1 MSSTAELKK
10 IKLNVTNIKS
20 VLLDGKKA
28 VDEKKKDRQDFLD
41 KLAEEKKQKQEE
53 KGLEKPIKPTQKKP
67 DLKSPVK
74 SSMGLMNRIFTFV
87 GAIVGGIVVKALPE
101 IIEAVKKVIEFVKP
115 IFEKIVEG
123 LKPVFNA
130 IGNLFG
136 DKGSY
141 DAEKEKV
148 NEDIDQAQLMG
159 KDIDSQVGELDK
171 ASGEIENENKG
182 LGENSNALGGE
193 EKGLLKDRERK
204 KEEKDED
211 KNDTDDST
219 KVESNEVITAENLT
233 TPASEVVKI
242 VDGKEVVVTDMDESL
257 KIQNDARNM
266 LKNAESGGGSDVV
279 SSTEITS
286 VTNVIVPPVMPV
298 KDNFPRTKQGR
309 RSFRNAYKTYVI
321 EMKKYNKTQKNLV
334 KPSDSNKN
342 GLTAL
347 NKTDGLTSMNGSGS
361 TTIVY
366 QRQVVQVQL
375 QHQLKYNGTESI
387 STSDI

>member
-101 IIEAVKKVIEFVKP
+101 IIDAVKKVIEYVKP
-115 IFEKIVEG
+115 IFAKIQEG
-123 LKPVFNA
+123 LEPVFSF
-130 IGNLFG
+130 IGGFFK
-136 DKGSY
+136 DTGSY
-141 DAEKEKV
+141 DSEKEKV
-148 NEDIDQAQLMG
+148 NADIEQAQLAG
-159 KDIDSQVGELDK
+159 KDIDAQGGELNK
-171 ASGEIENENKG
+171 ASDDIVNENKG
-182 LGENSNALGGE
+182 LAANSNALGGE
-193 EKGLLKDRERK
+193 EDGLKKDREQK

-211 KNDTDDST
+211 KDDTDDST
-219 KVESNEVITAENLT
+219 KVESNENITVENLGPT
-233 TPASEVVKI
+233 SATEVVKI
-242 VDGKEVVVTDMDESL
+242 VDGKEVVVTDLDENL
-257 KIQNDARNM
+257 KIQNDARDF
-266 LKNAESGGGSDVV
+266 LKNAMTGDGEVV

-298 KDNFPRTKQGR
+298 KENFPRTKQGR
-309 RSFRNAYKTYVI
+309 RNFRNAYKQYVI
-321 EMKKYNKTQKNLV
+321 EMKEYNKTQQNLV

-366 QRQVVQVQL
+366 QRQVVQVPVATPI
-375 QHQLKYNGTESI
+375 KV
-387 STSDI
+387 

>member
-101 IIEAVKKVIEFVKP
+101 IIDAVKKVIEYVKP
-115 IFEKIVEG
+115 IFTKIQEG
-123 LKPVFNA
+123 LEPVFSF
-130 IGNLFG
+130 IGGFFK
-136 DKGSY
+136 DTGSY
-141 DAEKEKV
+141 DSEKEKV
-148 NEDIDQAQLMG
+148 NADIEQAQLAG
-159 KDIDSQVGELDK
+159 KDIDAQGGELNK
-171 ASGEIENENKG
+171 ASDDIVNENKG
-182 LGENSNALGGE
+182 LAANSNALGGE
-193 EKGLLKDRERK
+193 EDGLKKDREQK

-211 KNDTDDST
+211 KDDTDDST
-219 KVESNEVITAENLT
+219 KVESNENITVENLGPT
-233 TPASEVVKI
+233 SATEVVKI
-242 VDGKEVVVTDMDESL
+242 VDGKEVVVTDLDENL
-257 KIQNDARNM
+257 KIQNDARDF
-266 LKNAESGGGSDVV
+266 LKNAMTGDGEVV

-298 KDNFPRTKQGR
+298 KENFPRTKQGR
-309 RSFRNAYKTYVI
+309 RNFRNAYKQYGI
-321 EMKKYNKTQKNLV
+321 EMKEYNKTQQNLV

-366 QRQVVQVQL
+366 QRQVVQVPVATPI
-375 QHQLKYNGTESI
+375 KV
-387 STSDI
+387 

>member
-123 LKPVFNA
+123 LKPVFNF
-130 IGNLFG
+130 IGDLFK
-136 DKGSY
+136 DKGTY
-141 DAEKEKV
+141 DSEKEKV
-148 NEDIDQAQLMG
+148 NADIEQAQLVG
-159 KDIDSQVGELDK
+159 KDIDAQGGELNK
-171 ASGEIENENKG
+171 ASDDIVNENKG
-182 LGENSNALGGE
+182 LAANSDALGGE
-193 EKGLLKDRERK
+193 EDGLKKDREQK

-211 KNDTDDST
+211 KDDTDDST
-219 KVESNEVITAENLT
+219 KVESNENITVENLGPT
-233 TPASEVVKI
+233 SATEVVKI
-242 VDGKEVVVTDMDESL
+242 VDGKEVVVTDLDENL
-257 KIQNDARNM
+257 KIQNDARDF
-266 LKNAESGGGSDVV
+266 LKNAMTGDGEVV

-298 KDNFPRTKQGR
+298 KENFPRTRQGR
-309 RSFRNAYKTYVI
+309 RNFRNAFKQYVI
-321 EMKKYNKTQKNLV
+321 EMKEYNKTQQNLV
-334 KPSDSNKN
+334 KPSESNKN
-342 GLTAL
+342 GLSAL
-347 NKTDGLTSMNGSGS
+347 NTTGGLTSANGSGS
-361 TTIVY
+361 TTVVY
-366 QRQVVQVQL
+366 QRQVVEVAVPVQV
-375 QHQLKYNGTESI
+375 
-387 STSDI
+387 

>member
-101 IIEAVKKVIEFVKP
+101 IIEAVKKVIDFVKP

-148 NEDIDQAQLMG
+148 NEDIEQAQLMG

-171 ASGEIENENKG
+171 ASGEIVNENKG
-182 LGENSNALGGE
+182 LAANSDALGGE
-193 EKGLLKDRERK
+193 ETDLKKDREQK

-211 KNDTDDST
+211 KDDST
-219 KVESNEVITAENLT
+219 QVESNETVTVENLGPT
-233 TPASEVVKI
+233 SASVVTKM
-242 VDGKEVVVTDMDESL
+242 VDGKEVEVTDLDENL
-257 KIQNDARNM
+257 KIQNEARNL
-266 LKNAESGGGSDVV
+266 LKNAESGDGSEVV

-298 KDNFPRTKQGR
+298 KEDYPRTRQGR
-309 RSFRNAYKTYVI
+309 RNFRNAYKQYVI
-321 EMKKYNKTQKNLV
+321 EMKEYNKTKQNLV

-366 QRQVVQVQL
+366 QRQVVQVPVATPI
-375 QHQLKYNGTESI
+375 KV
-387 STSDI
+387 

>member
-101 IIEAVKKVIEFVKP
+101 IIDAVKKVIEYVKP
-115 IFEKIVEG
+115 IFAKIQEG
-123 LKPVFNA
+123 LEPVFSF
-130 IGNLFG
+130 IGGFFK
-136 DKGSY
+136 DTGSY
-141 DAEKEKV
+141 DSEKEKV
-148 NEDIDQAQLMG
+148 NADIEQAQLAG
-159 KDIDSQVGELDK
+159 KDIDAQGGELSKSADDV
-171 ASGEIENENKG
+171 ANENKG
-182 LGENSNALGGE
+182 LAANSDALGGE

-211 KNDTDDST
+211 KDDTDDST

-257 KIQNDARNM
+257 KIQNEARNM
-266 LKNAESGGGSDVV
+266 LKNAESGGGSEVV

-298 KDNFPRTKQGR
+298 KENFPRTKQGR
-309 RSFRNAYKTYVI
+309 RNFRNAYKTYVI
-321 EMKKYNKTQKNLV
+321 EMKKYNKTQKNLI

-366 QRQVVQVQL
+366 QRQVVQVPVATPI
-375 QHQLKYNGTESI
+375 KV
-387 STSDI
+387 

>member
-53 KGLEKPIKPTQKKP
+53 KGLEKPIQPTQKKP

-171 ASGEIENENKG
+171 ASGEIVNENKG
-182 LGENSNALGGE
+182 LAANSDALGGE
-193 EKGLLKDRERK
+193 ETGLKKDREQK

-211 KNDTDDST
+211 KDNST
-219 KVESNEVITAENLT
+219 KVESNENVTVENLGP
-233 TPASEVVKI
+233 TPASVVTKM

-257 KIQNDARNM
+257 KIQNEARNM
-266 LKNAESGGGSDVV
+266 LKNAESGGGSEVV

-286 VTNVIVPPVMPV
+286 ATNVIVPPIMPV
-298 KDNFPRTKQGR
+298 KENFPRTRQGR
-309 RSFRNAYKTYVI
+309 RNFRNAYKQYVI
-321 EMKKYNKTQKNLV
+321 EMKEYNKTQQNLV

-347 NKTDGLTSMNGSGS
+347 NKTDGLTSMNGSGN

-366 QRQVVQVQL
+366 QRQVVQVPVATPI
-375 QHQLKYNGTESI
+375 KV
-387 STSDI
+387 

>member
-101 IIEAVKKVIEFVKP
+101 IIDAVKKVIEYVKP
-115 IFEKIVEG
+115 IFAKIQEG
-123 LKPVFNA
+123 LEPVFSF
-130 IGNLFG
+130 IGGFFK
-136 DKGSY
+136 DTGSY
-141 DAEKEKV
+141 DSEKEKV
-148 NEDIDQAQLMG
+148 NADIEQAQLAG
-159 KDIDSQVGELDK
+159 KDIDAQGGELNK
-171 ASGEIENENKG
+171 ASDDIVNENKG
-182 LGENSNALGGE
+182 LAANSNALGGE
-193 EKGLLKDRERK
+193 EDGLKKDREQK
-204 KEEKDED
+204 KEENDED
-211 KNDTDDST
+211 KDDTDDST
-219 KVESNEVITAENLT
+219 KVESNENITVENLGPT
-233 TPASEVVKI
+233 SATEVVKI
-242 VDGKEVVVTDMDESL
+242 VDGKEVVVTDLDENL
-257 KIQNDARNM
+257 KIQNDARDF
-266 LKNAESGGGSDVV
+266 LKNAMTGDGEVV

-298 KDNFPRTKQGR
+298 KENFPRTKQGR
-309 RSFRNAYKTYVI
+309 RNFRNAYKQYVI
-321 EMKKYNKTQKNLV
+321 EMKEYNKTQQNLV

-366 QRQVVQVQL
+366 QRQVVQVPVATPI
-375 QHQLKYNGTESI
+375 KV
-387 STSDI
+387 